1 MKETIGAL
9 QVLKNWAKL
18 AVVLGILPWS
28 YYYVTTLGP
37 IVNHAL
43 GIDRLSFGK
52 AGFYLVP
59 IIAPPLLLFSLLS
72 WRDRDQP

>member
-18 AVVLGILPWS
+18 AVLLGILPWA

-43 GIDRLSFGK
+43 GIDRLSFVK

-59 IIAPPLLLFSLLS
+59 IVGPPLLLFSLLS
-72 WRDRDQP
+72 SSDPDQA